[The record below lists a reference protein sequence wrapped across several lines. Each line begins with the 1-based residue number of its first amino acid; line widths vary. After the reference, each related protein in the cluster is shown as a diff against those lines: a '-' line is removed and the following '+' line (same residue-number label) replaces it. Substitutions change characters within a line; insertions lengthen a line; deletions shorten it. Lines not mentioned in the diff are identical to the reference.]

1 MKQFIR
7 YTILCV
13 GYILGSQS
21 LLYAETPTD
30 SIDTIPTDSIIAKK
44 DTTVKKM
51 NIFQKVLKYFDD
63 SNAPRPDK
71 KFDFG
76 IIGGP
81 HYSSTTKLGIGLAP
95 RGHTGYEETRSQNSP
110 TFRFMEMPRPQAFF

>member
-44 DTTVKKM
+44 DTTVKKL

-76 IIGGP
+76 IIRGP
-81 HYSSTTKLGIGLAP
+81 CVSEPASRYVK
-95 RGHTGYEETRSQNSP
+95 
-110 TFRFMEMPRPQAFF
+110 

>member
-44 DTTVKKM
+44 
-51 NIFQKVLKYFDD
+51 I
-63 SNAPRPDK
+63 PP
-71 KFDFG
+71 
-76 IIGGP
+76 
-81 HYSSTTKLGIGLAP
+81 
-95 RGHTGYEETRSQNSP
+95 
-110 TFRFMEMPRPQAFF
+110 

>member
-30 SIDTIPTDSIIAKK
+30 SINTIPTDSIIAKK
-44 DTTVKKM
+44 DTTVKKL

-81 HYSSTTKLGIGLAP
+81 HYSSTTKLGIGQRFALW
-95 RGHTGYEETRSQNSP
+95 RCHDHRLSSDRSK
-110 TFRFMEMPRPQAFF
+110 RE

>member
-44 DTTVKKM
+44 DTTVKKL

-71 KFDFG
+71 NS
-76 IIGGP
+76 ISV
-81 HYSSTTKLGIGLAP
+81 SSEGLTILP
-95 RGHTGYEETRSQNSP
+95 RQSWE
-110 TFRFMEMPRPQAFF
+110 

>member
-44 DTTVKKM
+44 DTPTGPASFRACSRRPVES
-51 NIFQKVLKYFDD
+51 D
-63 SNAPRPDK
+63 SAW
-71 KFDFG
+71 
-76 IIGGP
+76 
-81 HYSSTTKLGIGLAP
+81 
-95 RGHTGYEETRSQNSP
+95 
-110 TFRFMEMPRPQAFF
+110 FRRLPK

>member
-30 SIDTIPTDSIIAKK
+30 SINTIPTDSIIAKK
-44 DTTVKKM
+44 DTTVKKL

-63 SNAPRPDK
+63 SNS
-71 KFDFG
+71 
-76 IIGGP
+76 ISV
-81 HYSSTTKLGIGLAP
+81 SSEDLTIL
-95 RGHTGYEETRSQNSP
+95 
-110 TFRFMEMPRPQAFF
+110 PQQSWE

>member
-44 DTTVKKM
+44 DTTVKKL
-51 NIFQKVLKYFDD
+51 NIFQKVLSVSSEDLTIL
-63 SNAPRPDK
+63 PRQ
-71 KFDFG
+71 
-76 IIGGP
+76 
-81 HYSSTTKLGIGLAP
+81 SW
-95 RGHTGYEETRSQNSP
+95 E
-110 TFRFMEMPRPQAFF
+110 